1 MSTTP
6 SGKTLHLY
14 YMYPLPADF
23 SSHPILGG
31 VFSTL
36 LSRVMTNLVGTGAQQ
51 ISIRLSNGKL
61 HNPKMAASLVKITE
75 PNLQYEEYILWKPS

>member
-1 MSTTP
+1 
-6 SGKTLHLY
+6 
-14 YMYPLPADF
+14 MYPLPADF